1 MASISSKAA
10 SSTSAGERSATAFC
24 TAASASMRPQPYV
37 LFGTCVAVSP
47 PQPSVVVFL
56 TAVC

>member
-1 MASISSKAA
+1 
-10 SSTSAGERSATAFC
+10 
-24 TAASASMRPQPYV
+24 MRPQPYV